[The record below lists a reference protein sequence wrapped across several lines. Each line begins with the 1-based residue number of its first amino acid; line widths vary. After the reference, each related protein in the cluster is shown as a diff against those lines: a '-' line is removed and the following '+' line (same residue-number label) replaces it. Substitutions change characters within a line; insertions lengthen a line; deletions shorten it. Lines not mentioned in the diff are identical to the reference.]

1 MLFKAI
7 AGYLDRHTPISHA
20 SVVLPIVPL
29 FSKSTLHLDT
39 CDEQLHIDEESIT
52 SVQVWMQCSL
62 I

>member
-7 AGYLDRHTPISHA
+7 AGYLDRRTPISHA

-52 SVQVWMQCSL
+52 SVQV
-62 I
+62 